1 MESFPM
7 FLSLSPFPLS
17 LFLFLAL
24 SLSLSRV
31 GRQLALGQEHLTE
44 QFSSQSRLGTTLV
57 QLKPSSWPWAS
68 CFNPVH

>member
-24 SLSLSRV
+24 SLSLSCGAPAGPGPGAPDRTVQLSKPFGHLV
-31 GRQLALGQEHLTE
+31 GSTETVQLALGQL
-44 QFSSQSRLGTTLV
+44 F
-57 QLKPSSWPWAS
+57 
-68 CFNPVH
+68 